1 MPYSSH
7 LVCACVAFL
16 AWSQT
21 RTSRRPSPF
30 WVSACVSVRRE
41 GLFIRCHPAVN
52 QIPLPRLNLFIYQGY
67 DDQTEPSLRLVH
79 RSAVKLKDMP
89 KQACAHTPG
98 IAGKDSSGRK
108 TVCVTSQ
115 PSLHQLIGVFVCAFL
130 EGKKRRPFTH
140 RDNASKLSILCPLTW
155 LESIPRVRCR
165 YAESPFWNSS
175 HSLAASFLNAS
186 LKAAST
192 RTYTRPSKHHL
203 RYSVVNCAGM
213 QK

>member
-98 IAGKDSSGRK
+98 IAGKRLIWKKNSLCNQPTESAPADRR
-108 TVCVTSQ
+108 VCVCVLGRQET
-115 PSLHQLIGVFVCAFL
+115 
-130 EGKKRRPFTH
+130 
-140 RDNASKLSILCPLTW
+140 
-155 LESIPRVRCR
+155 
-165 YAESPFWNSS
+165 
-175 HSLAASFLNAS
+175 
-186 LKAAST
+186 
-192 RTYTRPSKHHL
+192 
-203 RYSVVNCAGM
+203 
-213 QK
+213 